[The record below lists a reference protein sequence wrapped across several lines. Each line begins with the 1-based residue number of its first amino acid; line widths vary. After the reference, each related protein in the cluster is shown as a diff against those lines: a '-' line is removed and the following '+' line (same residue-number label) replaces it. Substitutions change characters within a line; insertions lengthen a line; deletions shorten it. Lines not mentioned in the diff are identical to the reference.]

1 MNNFVKKFRQMAPV
15 ISMIISQVLLLGCK
29 DEDSKEYI
37 EGQIPETEVAA
48 YIAQM
53 NQDVADMQQLA
64 DGKLRVL
71 TYFPRTGQRLGN
83 GAGERSYSKD
93 LSRGREKRKK
103 GNSHIG
109 D

>member
-37 EGQIPETEVAA
+37 EGQILETEVAA

-53 NQDVADMQQLA
+53 NQDIADMQQLA

-71 TYFPRTGQRLGN
+71 TYFQEQDNVWVMELEN
-83 GAGERSYSKD
+83 GHILRIYPEVGKT
-93 LSRGREKRKK
+93 KK

>member
-53 NQDVADMQQLA
+53 NQDIADMQQLA

-71 TYFPRTGQRLGN
+71 TPGTGQCLGN
-83 GAGERSYSKD
+83 GVGERSSSKD

>member
-1 MNNFVKKFRQMAPV
+1 MAPV

-53 NQDVADMQQLA
+53 NQDIADSWQM
-64 DGKLRVL
+64 
-71 TYFPRTGQRLGN
+71 
-83 GAGERSYSKD
+83 ES
-93 LSRGREKRKK
+93 
-103 GNSHIG
+103 
-109 D
+109 

>member
-53 NQDVADMQQLA
+53 NQDIADMQQLA
-64 DGKLRVL
+64 
-71 TYFPRTGQRLGN
+71 FPRTGQRLGN
-83 GAGERSYSKD
+83 GVGERSYSKD